1 MAAEGKTPKRRA
13 PGGRGARDA
22 LEQARAEHQRVEA
35 ELRATI
41 AAQDQRFR
49 KLTHR
54 LKNNLQ
60 LVISILSLRL
70 SGVGD
75 PARRAELED
84 MLGKIHAVA
93 LIQKQLHDGGRLLA
107 LDFDAFLRE
116 LAAGM
121 QRPAGGAPPAIALEL
136 APVTLGIER
145 AMPLGLIAN
154 ELIALATVGAAD
166 APITVNLAAHGGK
179 VVLAISRVG
188 LTLPDEP
195 GRPDVGLTLVRALT
209 RQAHAELAL
218 DGDTVRLS
226 FDADP
231 AD

>member
-1 MAAEGKTPKRRA
+1 MAAGGKTAKRRGPGA
-13 PGGRGARDA
+13 PAERGALKR
-22 LEQARAEHQRVEA
+22 AREEHERLEA

-49 KLTHR
+49 RLTHR

-70 SGVGD
+70 SAVKD
-75 PARRAELED
+75 PARRADLED
-84 MLGKIHAVA
+84 MLAKIHAVA

-107 LDFDAFLRE
+107 LDFDAFLGE

-121 QRPAGGAPPAIALEL
+121 TRPPGGAAPRVALTSV
-136 APVTLGIER
+136 PVTLTMER

-154 ELIALATVGAAD
+154 ELITLAARGSD
-166 APITVNLAAHGGK
+166 APVTVSLAQQGRRI
-179 VVLAISRVG
+179 VLAIGRPG
-188 LTLPDEP
+188 FALPEEP
-195 GRPDVGLTLVRALT
+195 GRPDSGLALVRALA

-218 DGDTVRLS
+218 DDGTVRLT
-226 FDADP
+226 FDP
-231 AD
+231 EPVG

>member
-1 MAAEGKTPKRRA
+1 MAAAGRKTAKRRA
-13 PGGRGARDA
+13 PGGRDA
-22 LEQARAEHQRVEA
+22 LAQARAEHQRLEA

-49 KLTHR
+49 TLTHR

-70 SGVGD
+70 SAVRE

-84 MLGKIHAVA
+84 MLAKIHAVA

-116 LAAGM
+116 LAASVP
-121 QRPAGGAPPAIALEL
+121 RPPGGAAPRVVLEL
-136 APVTLGIER
+136 VPVKLGIER

-154 ELIALATVGAAD
+154 ELIALAAAGAAD
-166 APITVNLAAHGGK
+166 APITVSLAAHDGK
-179 VVLAISRVG
+179 VVLAIGRAG
-188 LTLPDEP
+188 LVLPDEP
-195 GRPDVGLTLVRALT
+195 GRPDYGLALVRALA
-209 RQAHAELAL
+209 RQAHAELAI
-218 DGDTVRLS
+218 DGASVRLT
-226 FDADP
+226 FDAEP
-231 AD
+231 AA